1 MSEGDANLFGSDNEE
16 ENDEDQENT
25 DVQSSTGVLT
35 NLDSQTENTISQN
48 TDMGSPVEDID
59 SKIEKISDEVMK
71 TVVASDEKDSALF
84 GSDDDDDNDD
94 DAEKELGSDEDGE
107 DGRSRFTSKQQD
119 LDDLF
124 GGTNTES
131 IFTAAPPVVK
141 KVITVSKL
149 CIPERTALPDP
160 AYCIAIKMPNF
171 VKIAPTRFDPEK
183 LNVEEES
190 KMMGECSEE
199 LLI

>member
-25 DVQSSTGVLT
+25 DVLSSTGVST
-35 NLDSQTENTISQN
+35 NLDSQTENTMSQN
-48 TDMGSPVEDID
+48 TDMGSPVEDD
-59 SKIEKISDEVMK
+59 DPKIEKASDEIKK
-71 TVVASDEKDSALF
+71 TVASDEKVSALF
-84 GSDDDDDNDD
+84 GSDDDEDNDD
-94 DAEKELGSDEDGE
+94 DAEKEMGSDEDGE
-107 DGRSRFTSKQQD
+107 DGRSRFSSKQQD

-124 GGTNTES
+124 GGTNTEP
-131 IFTAAPPVVK
+131 IFLAAPPVVK

-171 VKIAPTRFDPEK
+171 VKIAPTRFEPEK

-190 KMMGECSEE
+190 KAMGECSEN
-199 LLI
+199 L